1 MKTALRRFGIL
12 CNVLVFSSILLFVCR
27 IVLTIWNDPTIQKI
41 VKESPSPPRNYSAI
55 DETVSIDPGLS
66 AFMLENNLSP
76 ADYPSELIS
85 LLNRNS
91 DTAEFVYHYP
101 LEKDLEFEQDL
112 SEYTTDTVPLFLQ
125 WDRRWGYREYG
136 NGIAGL
142 TACGPVCL
150 SMVAYYLSEDT
161 RYTPGY
167 MMTFAEE
174 NGYCVP
180 GDGTSWTLFSE
191 GAVSLGFDVTEIPL
205 DMDRIFEN
213 LEVGNPIVCAMGPG
227 DFTSE
232 GHFVVMV
239 AVEDGFLRIHDPN
252 SIANSSTLWDYGK
265 LQSQIENLWVIR

>member
-85 LLNRNS
+85 LLNRNP

-227 DFTSE
+227 DFTLE

>member
-1 MKTALRRFGIL
+1 MKTTLRRFGIL

-85 LLNRNS
+85 LLNRNP

>member
-12 CNVLVFSSILLFVCR
+12 CNVLVFSLILLFVCR

-85 LLNRNS
+85 LLNRNP

-101 LEKDLEFEQDL
+101 LEKDLKFEQDL

>member
-85 LLNRNS
+85 LLNRNP

>member
-12 CNVLVFSSILLFVCR
+12 CNVLVFSLILLFVCR

-85 LLNRNS
+85 LLNRNP

-205 DMDRIFEN
+205 DMDRIFEY

>member
-85 LLNRNS
+85 LLNRNP

-150 SMVAYYLSEDT
+150 SMVAYYLSEDA

>member
-1 MKTALRRFGIL
+1 
-12 CNVLVFSSILLFVCR
+12 
-27 IVLTIWNDPTIQKI
+27 
-41 VKESPSPPRNYSAI
+41 
-55 DETVSIDPGLS
+55 
-66 AFMLENNLSP
+66 
-76 ADYPSELIS
+76 
-85 LLNRNS
+85 
-91 DTAEFVYHYP
+91 
-101 LEKDLEFEQDL
+101 
-112 SEYTTDTVPLFLQ
+112 
-125 WDRRWGYREYG
+125 
-136 NGIAGL
+136 
-142 TACGPVCL
+142 
-150 SMVAYYLSEDT
+150 
-161 RYTPGY
+161 
-167 MMTFAEE
+167 MTFAEE

>member
-1 MKTALRRFGIL
+1 MKTTLRRFGIL
-12 CNVLVFSSILLFVCR
+12 CNVLVFSLILLFVCR

-85 LLNRNS
+85 LLNRNP

>member
-12 CNVLVFSSILLFVCR
+12 CNVLVFSLILLFVCR
-27 IVLTIWNDPTIQKI
+27 IVLTIWNYPTIQKI

-85 LLNRNS
+85 LLNRNP

-191 GAVSLGFDVTEIPL
+191 GVVSLGFDVTEIPL

>member
-12 CNVLVFSSILLFVCR
+12 CNILVFSLILLFVCR

-41 VKESPSPPRNYSAI
+41 VKESPSPPHNYSAI

-85 LLNRNS
+85 LLNRNP

>member
-1 MKTALRRFGIL
+1 MKTALRRFGML
-12 CNVLVFSSILLFVCR
+12 CNILAFLLILLSVCR
-27 IVLTIWNDPTIQKI
+27 IILTIWNDPSIQKL
-41 VKESPSPPRNYSAI
+41 VKGHPSPPPDFTII
-55 DETVSIDPGLS
+55 DESVSIDPGLS
-66 AFMLENNLSP
+66 AFMLENSLSLD
-76 ADYPSELIS
+76 DYPSELIS
-85 LLNRNS
+85 LLERNP
-91 DTAEFVYHYP
+91 DAAEFVYHYP
-101 LEKDLEFEQDL
+101 LEKDMEFEQDL
-112 SEYTTDTVPLFLQ
+112 SEYSADTVPLLMQ
-125 WDRRWGYREYG
+125 WDRRWGYQEYG

-150 SMVAYYLSEDT
+150 SMVAYYLTADT

-205 DMDRIFEN
+205 DMDRILEN
-213 LEVGNPIVCAMGPG
+213 LQVGNPIVCAMGSG

-239 AVEDGFLRIHDPN
+239 AAEDELIRIHDPN
-252 SIANSSTLWDYGK
+252 SIANSNTLWDYGR